1 MPVPRPGVQERILLH
16 LRDYVEHAG
25 RVEVPFALSQMG
37 IANSVAIARSNVP
50 RAISG
55 MREQGLLVERQAHV
69 TGVSR
74 KRKAYFLTD
83 EGIKVANG
91 IWEKVSTQNI
101 RLKFPD
107 GSSQNVPLVNA
118 LELTDLPLRHVDIL
132 RYIDDNGSLDLS
144 VLSAELIERD
154 LSKHIEKQLV
164 TSFNDLPRTRKFFG
178 REKEV
183 DDMVNLLEKRSSS
196 ILVPGI
202 AGIGKTALA
211 GKILERFTH
220 ERNLLYHRCQDWE
233 GSRAFLEATAEWQST
248 MGNNG
253 LSDYLAATPIP
264 QANVTIDLI
273 IEGLKNSP
281 SLIVIDDLHKVG
293 DETLIT
299 ILRGIATKIPSLSQ
313 VGVIMFSR
321 SFRMVVPEK
330 DSDGRILT
338 LVMPLE
344 GLDKES
350 SKQILSALPDM
361 DGSQF
366 LHIYSLSRGHPLV
379 LELINRGSVGGTFH
393 ATLETFVE
401 KIFSRLSG
409 PQKRLLGAIA
419 VFREP
424 MPLSA
429 LSDLDAAIDLLDD
442 LVEKGLARQADSENY
457 DVHDLVRE
465 FLVLSMEQN
474 LRHELHN
481 NAVNWYRNRK
491 SSPTDRIEFIHHLN
505 NSGQIEE
512 LAAVLSSEGPN
523 LVQAGHTE
531 LLGILRSL
539 DREGFDSKS
548 WGTVRELR
556 GDILSIQGQ
565 WDDAEKEYD
574 AAIPIAR
581 KNKLN
586 KELARLLSSR
596 ADIAVKRGAMDDA
609 LELHR
614 QALEIQI
621 KTRDAVSAARSYNNM
636 GYIFRRR
643 RDNRHALEVYGNV
656 EDLLESES
664 NPELCDSRI
673 RLASAFLE
681 MGELD
686 RARDHAMLA
695 HDETK
700 DNGQE
705 TLHARARAVLGRYYA
720 KIKDNDLAMLHYS
733 GALEI
738 LSEQADP
745 HSAVEVE
752 MLLGQVLSD
761 AGRKEEASEHYL
773 EGLAL
778 AEANDFRHLKGE
790 LLARL
795 GEVEKDRSQRMEYLQ
810 KALSVFRE
818 LGAND
823 RMREVQIQFIGLLW
837 GTNLSSYETIF

>member
-1 MPVPRPGVQERILLH
+1 
-16 LRDYVEHAG
+16 
-25 RVEVPFALSQMG
+25 
-37 IANSVAIARSNVP
+37 
-50 RAISG
+50 
-55 MREQGLLVERQAHV
+55 
-69 TGVSR
+69 
-74 KRKAYFLTD
+74 
-83 EGIKVANG
+83 
-91 IWEKVSTQNI
+91 
-101 RLKFPD
+101 
-107 GSSQNVPLVNA
+107 
-118 LELTDLPLRHVDIL
+118 
-132 RYIDDNGSLDLS
+132 
-144 VLSAELIERD
+144 
-154 LSKHIEKQLV
+154 
-164 TSFNDLPRTRKFFG
+164 
-178 REKEV
+178 
-183 DDMVNLLEKRSSS
+183 
-196 ILVPGI
+196 
-202 AGIGKTALA
+202 
-211 GKILERFTH
+211 
-220 ERNLLYHRCQDWE
+220 
-233 GSRAFLEATAEWQST
+233 
-248 MGNNG
+248 
-253 LSDYLAATPIP
+253 
-264 QANVTIDLI
+264 
-273 IEGLKNSP
+273 
-281 SLIVIDDLHKVG
+281 
-293 DETLIT
+293 
-299 ILRGIATKIPSLSQ
+299 
-313 VGVIMFSR
+313 
-321 SFRMVVPEK
+321 
-330 DSDGRILT
+330 
-338 LVMPLE
+338 MPLE

-350 SKQILSALPDM
+350 SKQILSAMPDM
-361 DGSQF
+361 DSPQF

-401 KIFSRLSG
+401 KEIFSRLSG

-481 NAVNWYRNRK
+481 NAVNWYRGRK
-491 SSPTDRIEFIHHLN
+491 SSPTDRIEFIHHLH
-505 NSGQIEE
+505 NSEQIEE
-512 LAAVLSSEGPN
+512 LAKVLSSEGPN
-523 LVQAGHTE
+523 LVQSGHTE

-539 DREGFDSKS
+539 DREGFDSIS
-548 WGTVRELR
+548 WGIVRELR
-556 GDILSIQGQ
+556 GDILSIQGH
-565 WDDAEKEYD
+565 WDAAEKEYD

-581 KNKLN
+581 KNKQN

-656 EDLLESES
+656 EELLDSES

-795 GEVEKDRSQRMEYLQ
+795 GEVETDRSQRMEYLQ

-823 RMREVQIQFIGLLW
+823 RMKEVQNSVHRVVMGH
-837 GTNLSSYETIF
+837 

>member
-1 MPVPRPGVQERILLH
+1 
-16 LRDYVEHAG
+16 
-25 RVEVPFALSQMG
+25 
-37 IANSVAIARSNVP
+37 
-50 RAISG
+50 
-55 MREQGLLVERQAHV
+55 
-69 TGVSR
+69 
-74 KRKAYFLTD
+74 
-83 EGIKVANG
+83 
-91 IWEKVSTQNI
+91 
-101 RLKFPD
+101 
-107 GSSQNVPLVNA
+107 
-118 LELTDLPLRHVDIL
+118 
-132 RYIDDNGSLDLS
+132 
-144 VLSAELIERD
+144 
-154 LSKHIEKQLV
+154 
-164 TSFNDLPRTRKFFG
+164 
-178 REKEV
+178 
-183 DDMVNLLEKRSSS
+183 
-196 ILVPGI
+196 
-202 AGIGKTALA
+202 
-211 GKILERFTH
+211 
-220 ERNLLYHRCQDWE
+220 
-233 GSRAFLEATAEWQST
+233 
-248 MGNNG
+248 
-253 LSDYLAATPIP
+253 
-264 QANVTIDLI
+264 
-273 IEGLKNSP
+273 
-281 SLIVIDDLHKVG
+281 
-293 DETLIT
+293 
-299 ILRGIATKIPSLSQ
+299 
-313 VGVIMFSR
+313 MFSR

-401 KIFSRLSG
+401 KEIFSRLSG

-512 LAAVLSSEGPN
+512 LAVVLSSEGPN

-823 RMREVQIQFIGLLW
+823 RMREVQNSVHRVVMGH
-837 GTNLSSYETIF
+837 